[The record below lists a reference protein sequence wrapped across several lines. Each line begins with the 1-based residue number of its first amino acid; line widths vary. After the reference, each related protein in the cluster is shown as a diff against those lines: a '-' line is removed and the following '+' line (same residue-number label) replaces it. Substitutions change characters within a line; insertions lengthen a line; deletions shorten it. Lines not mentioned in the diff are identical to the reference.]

1 MILLGLGLAAL
12 GGLTRGKIVASVA
25 ATEVV
30 TLLVQ
35 AIPAAIAASLAG
47 LTIVRPFLF

>member
-12 GGLTRGKIVASVA
+12 GGLTAAKIVASVA

-30 TLLVQ
+30 ALLVQ
-35 AIPAAIAASLAG
+35 AIAAIAASW
-47 LTIVRPFLF
+47 RD